1 MSDYRKNTTTD
12 SDEEPCA
19 QENPTY
25 SDWEEPDYM
34 SLAAQYGSTR
44 MMDIGDPVGG
54 KQQTLD
60 QEYQAYVTGAHS
72 PKNQDPL
79 CFWEVCGILM
89 VLEHH

>member
-25 SDWEEPDYM
+25 SDWEELDYM
-34 SLAAQYGSTR
+34 SLTAQYGSTR
-44 MMDIGDPVGG
+44 TMDIGDLVGG

-60 QEYQAYVTGAHS
+60 QEYQAYVTGARL

-79 CFWEVCGILM
+79 CFWEVRGILM